1 MSTKVNTEA
10 PVPGMV
16 PPLNRFVQ
24 IPGLKWLLL
33 LIPLVYTAILLYYSM
48 ASVLKLSV
56 YDDKGFTMQYLQ
68 QVFTE
73 PLYLKVLWNTL
84 KTSFIV
90 MLVTL
95 FISYPIAYL
104 LVVMESERWKK
115 VVLSLVMITL
125 WISLL
130 VRTFTWT
137 VILQDQGIINKF
149 LMSAGLISE
158 PVKLMY
164 NTMGVVIGMTHILI
178 PYMVLS
184 LYSVMEGIDRR
195 LIQAAQGMGA
205 RPWKAFMQIFL
216 PLSLPGVMSGSLIV
230 FVLGIGYFV
239 TPALLGGQ
247 GNMMISK
254 LIQENIQMTLN
265 WSMASAISVVLLVTT
280 LILLGLA
287 AWIARLSPLLKG
299 EK

>member
-1 MSTKVNTEA
+1 MSTKIKTEA
-10 PVPGMV
+10 PVPGLV

-33 LIPLVYTAILLYYSM
+33 LIPLVYTAVLLYYSM

-56 YDDKGFTMQYLQ
+56 YDNNGFTMKYLE

-90 MLVTL
+90 MLATL

-115 VVLSLVMITL
+115 IVLALVMITL

-149 LMSAGLISE
+149 LISAGLITE
-158 PVKLMY
+158 PIKLMY
-164 NTMGVVIGMTHILI
+164 NTTGVVIGMTHILI

-195 LIQAAQGMGA
+195 LVQAAQGMGA
-205 RPWKAFMQIFL
+205 RPWKAFVQIFL

-265 WSMASAISVVLLVTT
+265 WSMASAISIVLLLTT
-280 LILLGLA
+280 LVLLGLA

>member
-16 PPLNRFVQ
+16 PPLNRLVQ

-287 AWIARLSPLLKG
+287 AWVARLSPLLKG